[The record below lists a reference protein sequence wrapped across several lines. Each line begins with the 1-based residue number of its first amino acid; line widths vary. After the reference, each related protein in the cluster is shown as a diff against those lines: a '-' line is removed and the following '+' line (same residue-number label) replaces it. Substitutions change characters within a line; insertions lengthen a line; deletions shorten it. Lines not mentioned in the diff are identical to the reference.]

1 MYIVDIKLQR
11 PSGEVVRV
19 RKVSPVANLRGARAY
34 ERELREALLRG
45 DREPPGVA
53 AEVSTSSR
61 FANPGDLADEEVSD
75 NDNDDPAPAVLFG
88 SGYPSALRTRERE
101 GDPPPHPRQQRAP
114 QPPRPKIPTF
124 AEFIPD
130 FMRFQASPAASRRG
144 ANKPGELREKQRIFD
159 NHLLPAFGAL
169 RLDQIS
175 ARLVDTYVAVKAA
188 PGGGASRT
196 RAKATTTAA
205 NRRSNA
211 RSKALAPS
219 TIANH
224 LILLRRALSV
234 AHRWEL
240 IERVPAIQSP
250 IPAEQRFDFL
260 TFEEAERFL
269 AATRPE
275 WRALFLLALRTG
287 MRLGELRALRWRDVD
302 LERGLLRVERN
313 LTKAGYGSP
322 KSGRARTVDLAR
334 DLVAALRAHPRG
346 RGGEELVFCQGSGE
360 PLSEGQMYRACQA
373 TAKAARLGRRVH
385 PHMLR
390 HTFASHCVMRGIPLA
405 VVREWLGHAED
416 RKSVV

>member
-1 MYIVDIKLQR
+1 MSVRREVRRRQDGRERVIVHRRHQAPAPQR
-11 PSGEVVRV
+11 GGRAGPKGLAGRQ
-19 RKVSPVANLRGARAY
+19 PAGARAY
-34 ERELREALLRG
+34 ERELREALLRE

-61 FANPGDLADEEVSD
+61 FADAVDLVDEEVSD
-75 NDNDDPAPAVLFG
+75 NDNDYPAPDC
-88 SGYPSALRTRERE
+88 ALRVRASQPVTDARTRGR
-101 GDPPPHPRQQRAP
+101 PAP
-114 QPPRPKIPTF
+114 
-124 AEFIPD
+124 
-130 FMRFQASPAASRRG
+130 ASPAATRSAGPAAEDPDLRRVRPG
-144 ANKPGELREKQRIFD
+144 LHALPGEPRGLAAGREQSPASSARSSGSSTTTCS
-159 NHLLPAFGAL
+159 PAFGAL

-205 NRRSNA
+205 NRRASA

-269 AATRPE
+269 ATRPE

-302 LERGLLRVERN
+302 LEAR
-313 LTKAGYGSP
+313 P
-322 KSGRARTVDLAR
+322 PPGRAQ
-334 DLVAALRAHPRG
+334 P
-346 RGGEELVFCQGSGE
+346 
-360 PLSEGQMYRACQA
+360 
-373 TAKAARLGRRVH
+373 
-385 PHMLR
+385 
-390 HTFASHCVMRGIPLA
+390 
-405 VVREWLGHAED
+405 
-416 RKSVV
+416 